1 MTNVF
6 KLISFITVLQTLSAQ
21 GQDVIREYYDIAK
34 SRVKYEYQVD
44 NSTGAK
50 NGPYKSFST
59 VGLVY
64 EAGSYKMGKKH
75 GEWKGYDEGGTGQ
88 VTSIM
93 TFSEGAMNGMYK
105 QWCFS
110 AGKLYLCRDSYYRD
124 DVEVRTKLY
133 YQNGQLEKELDT
145 DRGIL
150 NKYFE
155 DGKPEEETIN
165 GIHYSYHENGDG
177 QRFVTSMRI
186 DTLPCSI
193 RYEFEPYRRGN
204 LTTIDYCSTGSDSF
218 RRFYFNSLSK
228 PNYLAGQDGMEL
240 LLDSSVAAE
249 AFNAYLRAPDPNGSN
264 YKIEYTEM
272 GDLILREH
280 DGAYSV
286 IHYYPNGIRKEKRFD
301 KAGQP
306 VLEQELNR
314 HDTIV
319 GVYRGYRNGQLYLVQ
334 NQSTGDEIVYYPN
347 GNMKLDDSRSKGYWK
362 EFYESGKPK
371 FERGQD
377 AKGKEC
383 CYSRE
388 FDTEGRLVAE
398 RMNQSEG
405 FPEHW
410 RFYDGSGR
418 IVKVVLL
425 YGGQTSETPAE
436 VADFLFKGY
445 GREFKAVY
453 TKQVHTTD
461 GVFTEYPKGE
471 ELFRRSTK
479 VLEDIVRRYEAS
491 PDEVSKYAAV
501 LDYKRSVERFLV
513 LAKGDTAVLNG
524 EIIKVKK
531 VEDIRRV
538 LGLE

>member
-6 KLISFITVLQTLSAQ
+6 KLLSFITVLQTLSAQ

-110 AGKLYLCRDSYYRD
+110 ASKLYLCRDSYYRD

-133 YQNGQLEKELDT
+133 YPNGQLEKELDT

-177 QRFVTSMRI
+177 QRFVISMRI
-186 DTLPCSI
+186 DTLPCPI

-228 PNYLAGQDGMEL
+228 PNYLAGQDGKEL

-272 GDLILREH
+272 GDLILRER

-286 IHYYPNGIRKEKRFD
+286 THYYPNGIRKEKRFD

-347 GNMKLDDSRSKGYWK
+347 GNMKFDDSRSKGYWK
-362 EFYESGKPK
+362 EFYESGKLK

-377 AKGKEC
+377 AKGNEC
-383 CYSRE
+383 CYKRG
-388 FDTEGRLVAE
+388 FDTEGRLENEHVN
-398 RMNQSEG
+398 RSEG
-405 FPEHW
+405 FDEHG
-410 RFYDGSGR
+410 RTYDGSGR
-418 IVKVVLL
+418 IVKVVLSNGHT
-425 YGGQTSETPAE
+425 YETPAD

-445 GREFKAVY
+445 AREFKAVY
-453 TKQVHTTD
+453 TKQVHTTE
-461 GVFTEYPKGE
+461 GVYTEYPKGE
-471 ELFRRSTK
+471 DLFRRSTK
-479 VLEDIVRRYEAS
+479 VLEDIVRRYEAG

-501 LDYKRSVERFLV
+501 LDYKRSVERLLV
-513 LAKGDTAVLNG
+513 LAQGDTAALNG
-524 EIIKVKK
+524 EVSKVKK
-531 VEDIRRV
+531 VEEIRKV
-538 LGLE
+538 LGLD